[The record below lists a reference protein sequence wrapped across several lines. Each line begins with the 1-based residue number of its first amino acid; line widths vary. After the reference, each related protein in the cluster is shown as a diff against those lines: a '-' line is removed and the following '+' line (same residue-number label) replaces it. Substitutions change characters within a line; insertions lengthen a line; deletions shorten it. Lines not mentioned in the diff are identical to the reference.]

1 MRSKDC
7 CVEFKDRIAD
17 SDKKKQGEKG
27 MIDGAYWLDKGLIK
41 DSILLRLK
49 FSGSANYPESENNI
63 YNNH

>member
-27 MIDGAYWLDKGLIK
+27 TIDGAYWLDKGLIK

-49 FSGSANYPESENNI
+49 FSVSANYP
-63 YNNH
+63 